1 MASIEILLDSVTEI
15 LRLRQSGHKPSR
27 EYIIGGKGQGEGLR
41 GGGGKR
47 GVYCMEETKRERRI
61 EMDGWLENWVRI
73 VHGAY
78 LMSRPFGNTE

>member
-41 GGGGKR
+41 GGGGLIR
-47 GVYCMEETKRERRI
+47 EGDGEGGVSKIERRNKGGGA
-61 EMDGWLENWVRI
+61 EGVR
-73 VHGAY
+73 
-78 LMSRPFGNTE
+78 